1 MMKQCSALT
10 PVVLLVSIT
19 GCSKSKAPGPPIY
32 LPTDDKI
39 ASIELRVVPN
49 AIPRLPTGSQAATS
63 QPGPIIVTDGKKVA
77 STLQPLRGAR
87 STTPHKCAH
96 VGYLDIVQV
105 NGETVQWML
114 RPGHGDQKYDIS
126 GPGGWYTF
134 DSDAFDQALREAGA
148 EELADALL
156 PR

>member
-1 MMKQCSALT
+1 
-10 PVVLLVSIT
+10 
-19 GCSKSKAPGPPIY
+19 
-32 LPTDDKI
+32 
-39 ASIELRVVPN
+39 
-49 AIPRLPTGSQAATS
+49 
-63 QPGPIIVTDGKKVA
+63 
-77 STLQPLRGAR
+77 
-87 STTPHKCAH
+87 

-134 DSDAFDQALREAGA
+134 DSGAFDKALREAGA
-148 EELADALL
+148 EDLADALM